1 MTFYLFLLQL
11 GITYLQVKEGEIMG
25 KKFLGEFEELIL
37 LAILKLSNDAY
48 GVPIAETIEEFSGKR
63 VSIGALYTSLSRL
76 EEKGFIR
83 SRIGESTDERG
94 GRAKKYYA
102 VEGTGLEVLQEIE
115 TTRSALVDL
124 IPIKI

>member
-1 MTFYLFLLQL
+1 
-11 GITYLQVKEGEIMG
+11 MG

-37 LAILKLSNDAY
+37 LAILVLSDNAY
-48 GVPIAETIEEFSGKR
+48 GVPIAEKIEDFSGKR

-83 SRIGESTDERG
+83 SWVGEATEERG

-102 VEGTGLEVLQEIE
+102 VEGTGLEVLRDIE
-115 TTRSALVDL
+115 ATRSALL
-124 IPIKI
+124 LEANLQIT